1 MSKKKINHKA
11 ENQKENFESFKQKL
25 IADNEQNYGAEVRG
39 KYGNDAVDA
48 SNAKVAGMTE
58 EEWKRAQ
65 VLGEQI
71 NETLKAAL
79 AVGNPAGETAQ
90 RACALH
96 KEWLCMF
103 WAEGMYS
110 KEAHKLLADGY
121 VADERFKAYY
131 DKIADG
137 CAEFLRDAIHIYCAS

>member
-1 MSKKKINHKA
+1 MSKKKINDRKTK
-11 ENQKENFESFKQKL
+11 QKENFETFKQKM
-25 IADNEQNYGAEVRG
+25 IADNELNYGEEVRE
-39 KYGNDAVDA
+39 KYGNAAVDA

-65 VLGEQI
+65 ALGEQI
-71 NETLKAAL
+71 NETLKEAYAE
-79 AVGNPAGETAQ
+79 GNPAGETAQ
-90 RACALH
+90 RACELH

-110 KEAHKLLADGY
+110 AEAHKLLADGY

-137 CAEFLRDAIHIYCAS
+137 CAEFLRDAIHIYCA